1 MQYLLKTGNWYI
13 TGFGL
18 PLCFLHANMVA
29 GTLSEFVT
37 VMVNLVNDFGDQVCL
52 LSPVY
57 RQQ

>member
-1 MQYLLKTGNWYI
+1 MHYFMKIVSWHI

-37 VMVNLVNDFGDQVCL
+37 VMMKLA
-52 LSPVY
+52 
-57 RQQ
+57 R